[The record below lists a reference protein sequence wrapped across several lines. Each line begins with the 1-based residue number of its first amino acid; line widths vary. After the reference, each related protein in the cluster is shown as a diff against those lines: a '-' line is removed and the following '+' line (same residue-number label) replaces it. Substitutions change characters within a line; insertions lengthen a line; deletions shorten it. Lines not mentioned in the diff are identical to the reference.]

1 MTRYTCQKHR
11 VAYNAFC
18 NGYRIEMRNPETGT
32 WSETTEPC
40 WLPDWEY
47 RVVQVEDCSAEN
59 ERLRDII
66 RRARARYGV
75 DNAYGDTT
83 AAEIP
88 ACRYSSR

>member
-47 RVVQVEDCSAEN
+47 RVIEPASVNVEDMIAQCVPCGILCDPQAVADAIRSYCAE
-59 ERLRDII
+59 R
-66 RRARARYGV
+66 GV
-75 DNAYGDTT
+75 K
-83 AAEIP
+83 
-88 ACRYSSR
+88 

>member
-47 RVVQVEDCSAEN
+47 RVIEPVSVNVVEDMIAQCVPCGSLCGPREIADAIREYCAE
-59 ERLRDII
+59 RG
-66 RRARARYGV
+66 AK
-75 DNAYGDTT
+75 
-83 AAEIP
+83 
-88 ACRYSSR
+88 